1 MSRSPVLES
10 SWRYSMDEGIGGI
23 LATGRCERLTPRR
36 LPDGYGDLAAD
47 HRRIARQPG
56 NQHLEFALDHHS
68 SCRPLTA

>member
-10 SWRYSMDEGIGGI
+10 SWQYSMDEGIGGI
-23 LATGRCERLTPRR
+23 LATGRC